1 LDGAF
6 DELVVFAEAKAIQAS
21 GRHRDFLPEN
31 VTLFGE
37 TYPVRR
43 AVEGCSSGQDFKR
56 LASCK
61 GKRSLHAMFRCFE
74 IFLPIVRGRLALIEE
89 LAFRFV
95 ERQVLEESTPASTRH
110 RSSRALSALFFLNFW
125 EY

>member
-1 LDGAF
+1 MNHSIFLCINF
-6 DELVVFAEAKAIQAS
+6 QKAKALQAAVLTAEV
-21 GRHRDFLPEN
+21 LPEQ

-37 TYPVRR
+37 TFPVRK
-43 AVEGCSSGQDFKR
+43 AVETCATGSDFKR

-74 IFLPIVRGRLALIEE
+74 VFLPVVRGRLSLIEE

-95 ERQVLEESTPASTRH
+95 ERQAAQSVVYTEVITTK
-110 RSSRALSALFFLNFW
+110 
-125 EY
+125 

>member
-1 LDGAF
+1 MNHSIFLCINF
-6 DELVVFAEAKAIQAS
+6 QKAKALQAA
-21 GRHRDFLPEN
+21 GLTAEVLPEQ

-37 TYPVRR
+37 TFPVRK
-43 AVEGCSSGQDFKR
+43 AVETCATGSDFKR

-74 IFLPIVRGRLALIEE
+74 VFLPVVRGRLSLIEE

-95 ERQVLEESTPASTRH
+95 ERQAAQSVVYTEVITTK
-110 RSSRALSALFFLNFW
+110 
-125 EY
+125 